1 MLKSASKAVAI
12 LALALSLPG
21 CISLAIGDNSSKRAR
36 AECTSCGKDLHD
48 QLCEGC
54 QKEKWDAA
62 CGECAKLGSGKMC
75 PACQEK
81 AGK

>member
-1 MLKSASKAVAI
+1 MLKFVSKIAAI
-12 LALALSLPG
+12 GVLALSLPG
-21 CISLAIGDNSSKRAR
+21 CISLAIGDNSSRRAR

-54 QKEKWDAA
+54 QQEKWNSA
-62 CGECAKLGSGKMC
+62 CAECAKLGQGHMC

>member
-1 MLKSASKAVAI
+1 MVRTLSTRATA
-12 LALALSLPG
+12 LALALLLPG
-21 CISLAIGDNSSKRAR
+21 CISLAIGDNSSSRPR

-54 QKEKWDAA
+54 QKAKWSAS
-62 CGECAKLGSGKMC
+62 CPECAKLGEGHMC
-75 PACQEK
+75 PSCQEK